1 MTRGTPNPTSCTEG
15 SFSSICGSSGSFDG
29 GNCATPDSPSPLRHH
44 LVSLFPTFP
53 PSSTPSAPLLHLALR
68 GRSRLPSNDALL
80 LTSKPT
86 NFALFRENP
95 QQKAPFFAPP
105 GHLPRIN
112 TGIRTGNTICCALY
126 LTDPTEGVT
135 FTTATPQETFGSPY
149 FFIAFLPPTPSPPG
163 HPRSSKQRRSRL
175 KNRAQTH

>member
-15 SFSSICGSSGSFDG
+15 SFSSICGSSDG
-29 GNCATPDSPSPLRHH
+29 GNCATPDSPSPLHHH